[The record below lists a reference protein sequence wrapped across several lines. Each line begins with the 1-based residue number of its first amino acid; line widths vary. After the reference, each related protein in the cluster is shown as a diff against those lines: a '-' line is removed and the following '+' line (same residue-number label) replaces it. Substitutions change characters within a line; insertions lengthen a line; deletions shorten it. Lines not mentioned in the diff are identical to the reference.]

1 MDYPVVRT
9 ARSPN
14 LDTMPFDIVY
24 EILSWLDYLDYINLG
39 RVSRTLYSL
48 LQNDL
53 LAKRVIEAYFLH
65 TREAQ
70 LAAKGCLSFRD
81 ALGWLVDV
89 REAVALAN
97 PYSVAIV
104 AHAATFLY
112 QGGVLCYV
120 SANEIRVWNVHHAE
134 PMEQVLNVRKAL
146 RRIVPGFA
154 RAEDLGAQ
162 IELGLLYYSMG
173 MVAMVVEMQGEQ
185 PSLIVLDVTPRG
197 HRRRKGGRVRF
208 ARQLTSTR
216 RLFVRHNE
224 SYIFYGVYSRVGT
237 DGDPQWTIEWAD
249 LRAGYRGPPA
259 KPIILRNFP
268 GSDIGQSV
276 CFELFKDRLYAVT
289 NRMDSNEDELHWV
302 SYYEWTCIEPDP
314 NVRRPRIH
322 RVWRRNHK
330 EGPIMETWTD
340 MFLREDE
347 KTGEIQIYECR
358 REWLHE
364 ASDSTRTCYITPLK
378 ESQSVTVG
386 GSDESLSS
394 TFGSISFE
402 SPGSNGSDDSRV
414 PEQSER
420 RQPHGEREDPLSDLG
435 IGLQRLDKF
444 VHSDYNPGATCP
456 RYDFILARTRFRTYN
471 ASASTFMDLV
481 DDSPVPASSS
491 SPSGRLRVR
500 ICSRKQLG
508 SSVAT
513 SKSSTASGFSSDNRY
528 VSRGTRLWPPDD
540 APPEIF
546 KLVSPGGST
555 SVVQAAADERSLVYS
570 VDVGRH
576 QVLVLVSFDPK
587 IKLKSMRPLKN
598 SSTSSS
604 SSSPPSENAPRTPTA
619 CPANDCPKVIKVGDR
634 WATPLESARIEA
646 SQLQPTIRTEPAMHL
661 ILDQGIWLR

>member
-1 MDYPVVRT
+1 MLT
-9 ARSPN
+9 K
-14 LDTMPFDIVY
+14 L
-24 EILSWLDYLDYINLG
+24 
-39 RVSRTLYSL
+39 
-48 LQNDL
+48 
-53 LAKRVIEAYFLH
+53 EAYFLH

-70 LAAKGCLSFRD
+70 LATKGCVSYRH

-97 PYSVAIV
+97 PYSAAIV

-120 SANEIRVWNVHHAE
+120 FANEIRIWDVHHAE
-134 PMEQVLNVRKAL
+134 PMERVLNIRKAL

-154 RAEDLGAQ
+154 RAEELGAQ
-162 IELGLLYYSMG
+162 IELGLLHYSMG
-173 MVAMVVEMQGEQ
+173 MVSMVVEMQGEQ
-185 PSLIVLDVTPRG
+185 PSLIVLDVTPKG
-197 HRRRKGGRVRF
+197 HKRRKGGRVRF

-237 DGDPQWTIEWAD
+237 DGYPQWTIEWAD
-249 LRAGYRGPPA
+249 LRAGYQGPPA
-259 KPIILRNFP
+259 KPIILSNFP

-276 CFELFKDRLYAVT
+276 CFELFRDRLYAVT

-340 MFLREDE
+340 MFLRENE
-347 KTGEIQIYECR
+347 KTGEIHIYECR
-358 REWLHE
+358 REWLHG

-386 GSDESLSS
+386 GTDELLSS
-394 TFGSISFE
+394 TFGSVSLE
-402 SPGSNGSDDSRV
+402 SSGPNGSDDSRV
-414 PEQSER
+414 AEGSER
-420 RQPHGEREDPLSDLG
+420 RQSHGERDDPLSG

-444 VHSDYNPGATCP
+444 VHSEYSPGATCP

-508 SSVAT
+508 SCVAT
-513 SKSSTASGFSSDNRY
+513 SKSSAASGFSSDNRY
-528 VSRGTRLWPPDD
+528 VSRGTKLWPPDD

-555 SVVQAAADERSLVYS
+555 NVIQAAADERSLIYS
-570 VDVGRH
+570 VDIGDH
-576 QVLVLVSFDPK
+576 KALVLISFDPK
-587 IKLKSMRPLKN
+587 IKLSSMRPLNKA
-598 SSTSSS
+598 SSGDT
-604 SSSPPSENAPRTPTA
+604 PRTAMA
-619 CPANDCPKVIKVGDR
+619 CPTKTCPKAIKVGDR
-634 WATPLESARIEA
+634 WVAALESVGVEA
-646 SQLQPTIRTEPAMHL
+646 SQSQPTIRTEPAMHL
-661 ILDQGIWLR
+661 NLDQGIWLR